1 MCPDQSDRS
10 DDAPPVVSLLRL
22 ARSSFKRSSIDG
34 LPSKVTTAVAPKTVA
49 TIGRKSVNPPV
60 ASTAIKAAVTGT
72 RIAAARK
79 AAMPATASEVDVIP
93 NSGSAMVDGGPDGT
107 SGGRPQEQDGR
118 EQATRGSGCQ
128 GDGCQKETRHKDYHE
143 RAWRI

>member
-1 MCPDQSDRS
+1 M
-10 DDAPPVVSLLRL
+10 VSLLRL
-22 ARSSFKRSSIDG
+22 ARSAFKRSSIDG

-79 AAMPATASEVDVIP
+79 APMPATASEVDVIP
-93 NSGSAMVDGGPDGT
+93 NSGSAMVTAGPMAPPVAAPRSRMGVN
-107 SGGRPQEQDGR
+107 RPPGVAAAR
-118 EQATRGSGCQ
+118 
-128 GDGCQKETRHKDYHE
+128 ETRHKDHHE